1 LRAPATGVPRECH
14 AEVMPDHPHHNYEVL
29 DSFERFSQV
38 DDVFSRSR
46 WDPEIRSDASD
57 RFYSTYRRPLTD
69 WRAAAG
75 FTQHD
80 YALRNAAWHVTDIF
94 AEMYEDGDRRD
105 GFLDPLSML
114 RDGASERIVFDTPEQ
129 ASEDVKHVAKTVGA
143 DLVGIA
149 PYDERWV
156 YTERFSVQTGGGKP
170 NDLPDGMTHVVVIGQ
185 SMDHDLTRT
194 APSALAGTATGL
206 GYSLDSVVLLT
217 IAQYIRNL
225 GYQAIPS
232 MNDTALAIP
241 YALEAGLGEYGRHGL
256 LITPEFGP
264 RLRLGKIFTD
274 MPLARDHPKSFGV
287 ERFCEGC
294 RRCTDACPAKAIS
307 GGIPSTERYNRSN
320 ITGVKKWSVDGV
332 RCFSY
337 WSKVNTDCS
346 VCIRVCPYNR
356 DYSNRASRWWVKLAA
371 RSPRL
376 ALKVADRREHGK
388 RLLPKH
394 WWPGGHL

>member
-1 LRAPATGVPRECH
+1 MPNH
-14 AEVMPDHPHHNYEVL
+14 AHHNYEIL
-29 DSFERFSQV
+29 DSFERFSQI

-46 WDPEIRSDASD
+46 WDPEVQSEASD

-69 WRAAAG
+69 WRAAPG

-94 AEMYEDGDRRD
+94 AEMYEEADRRD

-114 RDGASERIVFDTPEQ
+114 RDGASERIVFDSPEA
-129 ASEDVKHVAKTVGA
+129 ASEDVKHVAKVVGA
-143 DLVGIA
+143 DLVGVT
-149 PYDERWV
+149 PFDQRWT
-156 YTERFSVQTGGGKP
+156 YTERFSVQTGRAKP
-170 NDLPDGMTHVVVIGQ
+170 NDLPDGLTNVIVIGQ

-217 IAQYIRNL
+217 IAQYLRNL
-225 GYQAIPS
+225 GYLAIPS

-294 RRCTDACPAKAIS
+294 RRCTDACPAKAIP
-307 GGIPSTERYNRSN
+307 GGEPSTVRHNRSN
-320 ITGVKKWSVDGV
+320 IIGIKKWSVDGQK
-332 RCFSY
+332 CFGY

-356 DYSNRASRWWVKLAA
+356 DYSKRSSRWWVKLAA
-371 RSPRL
+371 RAPRL
-376 ALKVADRREHGK
+376 ALELADRQQHGK

-394 WWPGGHL
+394 WWPGASAGSDLDRV

>member
-1 LRAPATGVPRECH
+1 
-14 AEVMPDHPHHNYEVL
+14 M
-29 DSFERFSQV
+29 Q
-38 DDVFSRSR
+38 
-46 WDPEIRSDASD
+46 SDASD

-69 WRAAAG
+69 WRAAPG

-94 AEMYEDGDRRD
+94 AELYEDDDRRD

-114 RDGASERIVFDTPEQ
+114 REGAGEQITFDTPEA
-129 ASEDVKHVAKTVGA
+129 ASDDVKHIAEVVGA

-156 YTERFSVQTGGGKP
+156 YTERFSVQEGGGKP
-170 NDLPDGMTHVVVIGQ
+170 NDLPDGLSHVIVIGQ

-274 MPLARDHPKSFGV
+274 MPLQRDHPKSFGV
-287 ERFCEGC
+287 ERFCDGC
-294 RRCTDACPAKAIS
+294 RRCTDACPAKAIP
-307 GGIPSTERYNRSN
+307 GGRPSAERHNRSN
-320 ITGVKKWSVDGV
+320 LVGV
-332 RCFSY
+332 RNGRS
-337 WSKVNTDCS
+337 T
-346 VCIRVCPYNR
+346 
-356 DYSNRASRWWVKLAA
+356 ASSASSTGRRSTPTVRCASGSARTTAIIPGRQTGGGRSSPREPRSWPCDSPTA
-371 RSPRL
+371 RSTASACCPSTGGRPIVTAPR
-376 ALKVADRREHGK
+376 APRPPARRYGTVSAPH
-388 RLLPKH
+388 R
-394 WWPGGHL
+394 GGRRC

>member
-1 LRAPATGVPRECH
+1 MH
-14 AEVMPDHPHHNYEVL
+14 
-29 DSFERFSQV
+29 
-38 DDVFSRSR
+38 
-46 WDPEIRSDASD
+46 SDASD

-69 WRAAAG
+69 WRAAPG

-80 YALRNAAWHVTDIF
+80 YALRNAAWHVTDIL
-94 AEMYEDGDRRD
+94 AEMFEDDDRRD

-114 RDGASERIVFDTPEQ
+114 RDGARERIEFATP
-129 ASEDVKHVAKTVGA
+129 AAAAADVKHVAKVVGA
-143 DLVGIA
+143 DLVGIS
-149 PYDERWV
+149 PFDERWV
-156 YTERFSVQTGGGKP
+156 YTERFSAGSGEGKP
-170 NDLPDGMTHVVVIGQ
+170 NDLPDGLTNVIVIGQ

-217 IAQYIRNL
+217 IAQYVRNL
-225 GYQAIPS
+225 GYEAVPS

-274 MPLARDHPKSFGV
+274 LPLARDHPRSFGV
-287 ERFCEGC
+287 ERFCDGC
-294 RRCTDACPAKAIS
+294 RRCTDACPAKAIP
-307 GGIPSTERYNRSN
+307 GGEPSTVRHNRSN
-320 ITGVKKWSVDGV
+320 LIGVRKWSVDGEK
-332 RCFSY
+332 CFNY
-337 WSKVNTDCS
+337 WTKVNTDCS

-356 DYSNRASRWWVKLAA
+356 DYSMAANRWWAKLASRAPKLAL
-371 RSPRL
+371 RL
-376 ALKVADRREHGK
+376 ADRERHGQ

-394 WWPGGHL
+394 WWPRADDGDRSG

>member
-1 LRAPATGVPRECH
+1 
-14 AEVMPDHPHHNYEVL
+14 
-29 DSFERFSQV
+29 
-38 DDVFSRSR
+38 
-46 WDPEIRSDASD
+46 
-57 RFYSTYRRPLTD
+57 
-69 WRAAAG
+69 
-75 FTQHD
+75 
-80 YALRNAAWHVTDIF
+80 
-94 AEMYEDGDRRD
+94 MYEDDDRRD

-114 RDGASERIVFDTPEQ
+114 RDGASERIEFDSPES

-156 YTERFSVQTGGGKP
+156 YTERLSVRTGGGKP
-170 NDLPDGMTHVVVIGQ
+170 NDLPDGMSHVIVIGQ

-225 GYQAIPS
+225 GYRAIPS

-274 MPLARDHPKSFGV
+274 MPLARDRPMSFGV
-287 ERFCEGC
+287 ERFCDEC

-307 GGIPSTERYNRSN
+307 GGKPSTERYNRSN

-332 RCFSY
+332 KCFGY

-356 DYSNRASRWWVKLAA
+356 DYSKRSSRWWVRLAA
-371 RSPRL
+371 RSPEL
-376 ALKVADRREHGK
+376 ALKIADRQEHGK

-394 WWPGGHL
+394 WWPGGRL

>member
-1 LRAPATGVPRECH
+1 
-14 AEVMPDHPHHNYEVL
+14 MNKHPHRNYEVL
-29 DSFERFSQV
+29 PSFERFSQV

-46 WDPEIRSDASD
+46 WDPEIRSDATD

-94 AEMYEDGDRRD
+94 AEMYEEGDRRD

-114 RDGASERIVFDTPEQ
+114 RDGASERIEFDSPEA
-129 ASEDVKHVAKTVGA
+129 ASQDVKHIAKVVGA
-143 DLVGIA
+143 DLVGIT
-149 PYDERWV
+149 PFDQRWT
-156 YTERFSVQTGGGKP
+156 YTERFSVKTGGGKP
-170 NDLPDGMTHVVVIGQ
+170 NDLPAELTNVIVIGQ

-274 MPLARDHPKSFGV
+274 MPLARDHPRSFGV
-287 ERFCEGC
+287 ERFCDAC

-307 GGIPSTERYNRSN
+307 GGKPSTERYNRSN
-320 ITGVKKWSVDGV
+320 IVGVRKWSVDGV

-356 DYSNRASRWWVKLAA
+356 DYSKRSNRWWAKIAA
-371 RSPRL
+371 RAPQL
-376 ALKVADRREHGK
+376 ALKLADRDEHGK

-394 WWPGGHL
+394 WWPGPPERADPDRL

>member
-1 LRAPATGVPRECH
+1 MGN
-14 AEVMPDHPHHNYEVL
+14 DHPHRNYEVL
-29 DSFERFSQV
+29 DTFERFSQV

-46 WDPEIRSDASD
+46 WDPAVHSDASE

-69 WRAAAG
+69 WRAAPG

-80 YALRNAAWHVTDIF
+80 YALRNASWHVTDIF
-94 AEMYEDGDRRD
+94 AEMFEHADRRD

-114 RDGASERIVFDTPEQ
+114 RDGASERIGFESPE
-129 ASEDVKHVAKTVGA
+129 AAAADVKHVAQVVGA

-156 YTERFSVQTGGGKP
+156 YTERFSVQDGGAKP
-170 NDLPDGMTHVVVIGQ
+170 NDLPDGLTSVIVIGQ

-217 IAQYIRNL
+217 IAQYLRNL
-225 GYQAIPS
+225 GYEAVPS

-241 YALEAGLGEYGRHGL
+241 YALEAGLGEYARNGL

-274 MPLARDHPKSFGV
+274 LPLARDHPTSFGV

-294 RRCTDACPAKAIS
+294 RRCTEACPAKAIPD
-307 GGIPSTERYNRSN
+307 GAPSDERYNRSN
-320 ITGVKKWSVDGV
+320 LVGVRKWSVDGEK
-332 RCFSY
+332 CFNY
-337 WSKVNTDCS
+337 WAKVNTDCS

-356 DYSNRASRWWVKLAA
+356 DYRDPANREWLELASADPEAALA
-371 RSPRL
+371 R
-376 ALKVADRREHGK
+376 ADDEGHGE
-388 RLLPKH
+388 RLLPRS
-394 WWPGGHL
+394 WWP

>member
-1 LRAPATGVPRECH
+1 MTRR
-14 AEVMPDHPHHNYEVL
+14 HPHRRYEVL

-46 WDPEIRSDASD
+46 WDPEIRSEAAT

-69 WRAAAG
+69 WRAAPG

-94 AEMYEDGDRRD
+94 AEMYEDNDRRD

-114 RDGASERIVFDTPEQ
+114 RDGASERITFDSPAD
-129 ASEDVKHVAKTVGA
+129 ASRDVKHVAQVVGA

-149 PYDERWV
+149 PYDERWI
-156 YTERFSVQTGGGKP
+156 YTERFSVQTGGAKA
-170 NDLPDGMTHVVVIGQ
+170 NDLPDGLTNVIVIGQ

-274 MPLARDHPKSFGV
+274 MPLQRDHPKSSGV
-287 ERFCEGC
+287 ERFCDGC
-294 RRCTDACPAKAIS
+294 RRCTDACPAKAIP
-307 GGIPSTERYNRSN
+307 GGEPTADRHNRSN
-320 ITGVKKWSVDGV
+320 LVGVKKWSVDGV
-332 RCFSY
+332 KCFSY
-337 WSKVNTDCS
+337 WTKVNTDCS

-356 DYSNRASRWWVKLAA
+356 DYSRRANRWWSKLAGRA
-371 RSPRL
+371 PKLALRL
-376 ALKVADRREHGK
+376 ADRAEHGK
-388 RLLPKH
+388 RLLPKQ
-394 WWPGGHL
+394 WWPSSDVRS